1 MAKKRMDRE
10 EYLEGRVRKLSDKLV
25 ELSRLIRR
33 RDAGSRALVDGLR
46 ASEKHAKADAEVSE
60 AKEYL
65 WRDKYSRLEQ
75 LVREKIGVIRIAATC
90 ADKIAGDSLHTDER
104 LYAKIAAGE
113 LRELA
118 DLIEKEISNG

>member
-1 MAKKRMDRE
+1 M
-10 EYLEGRVRKLSDKLV
+10 RKLSDKLV

-75 LVREKIGVIRIAATC
+75 LVRDKMKFLRIGAQHVEFSSRHAFC
-90 ADKIAGDSLHTDER
+90 EDDEGLQLR
-104 LYAKIAAGE
+104 TMAGE
-113 LRELA
+113 MRELA